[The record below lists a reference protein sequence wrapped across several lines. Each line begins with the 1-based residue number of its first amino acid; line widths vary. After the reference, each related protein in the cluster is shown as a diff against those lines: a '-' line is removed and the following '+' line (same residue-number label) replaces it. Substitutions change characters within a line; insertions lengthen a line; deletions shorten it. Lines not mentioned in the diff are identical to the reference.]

1 MASRHQAIRVK
12 YEIAI
17 EPAIKYICLT
27 IMMQSSLFYIFYFCF
42 KRKLNCAIGKKLFLR
57 LAKYIQNYNLI
68 IGLKIIISNFFYR
81 AKAMFCFT
89 RYALQ
94 SRLSIDIFSY

>member
-12 YEIAI
+12 NEIAI

-27 IMMQSSLFYIFYFCF
+27 IMMQSSLFYIFY
-42 KRKLNCAIGKKLFLR
+42 
-57 LAKYIQNYNLI
+57 LI
-68 IGLKIIISNFFYR
+68 IGLKIMISNFFYR
-81 AKAMFCFT
+81 ANAMFGFF

-94 SRLSIDIFSY
+94 SRLSIDIFSF